1 MTTTSNATRPTKTKS
16 GGAHHCN
23 QLKNLKEEHAALLKK
38 SAALKTTFSQTLGD
52 LELLKRKEAHTAG
65 ELRDVKKDYI
75 RLLDGA
81 KQLKVEACRSVMN
94 YEEAKR
100 YRRQRNIMIGIAAFQ
115 VVLICIAGL
124 R

>member
-1 MTTTSNATRPTKTKS
+1 MSTSNATRPTKTKA
-16 GGAHHCN
+16 GAPNHCN

-38 SAALKTTFSQTLGD
+38 SSALKTTFNQTLGD

-65 ELRDVKKDYI
+65 ELRDVKKDYS

-81 KQLKVEACRSVMN
+81 KKLKVEACRSVIN

>member
-1 MTTTSNATRPTKTKS
+1 
-16 GGAHHCN
+16 
-23 QLKNLKEEHAALLKK
+23 
-38 SAALKTTFSQTLGD
+38 
-52 LELLKRKEAHTAG
+52 
-65 ELRDVKKDYI
+65 
-75 RLLDGA
+75 
-81 KQLKVEACRSVMN
+81 LKVEACRSVIN